1 MVHVA
6 KARNLCNSAKNM
18 TRKGSFIPRLMRTD
32 KKEEVRVQKIIAA
45 DEVRIQR
52 VKNDEEIRMN
62 QTNFLF
68 KVIKQ
73 RENRHKQSTF

>member
-45 DEVRIQR
+45 DEVRI
-52 VKNDEEIRMN
+52 
-62 QTNFLF
+62 
-68 KVIKQ
+68 
-73 RENRHKQSTF
+73 